1 MDEENKIFKENQ
13 KLQKII
19 KLEAAKFESCK

>member
-19 KLEAAKFESCK
+19 KLEAVKYDSCK